1 MHHNE
6 IPAYDVESLEAH
18 ATRIRDITTRMATDE
33 VDDVLG
39 EVSARIESSESARN
53 PVFDLDVPDTDDVWH
68 AWSNANESRD
78 AASLEQLADMMDTTA
93 DNLRRMN
100 LAAQESAEEDSRIWQ
115 EECDTA
121 TADVREAAARQ
132 GLTDAELQRLRWF
145 LYETAYGVS
154 PTDAHRAIEIMPSL
168 RELMRA
174 GANDVVLHS
183 VTHRIVVTRDTDEL
197 VAQVCEL
204 IRSNDWGTELFAL
217 LLGVEVVPPT
227 TRTPL
232 YSADNIWTP
241 NEGTGW

>member
-68 AWSNANESRD
+68 AWSNAN
-78 AASLEQLADMMDTTA
+78 
-93 DNLRRMN
+93 
-100 LAAQESAEEDSRIWQ
+100 